1 MNKYETVFIIDPGI
15 ESADIEKVIEDTQN
29 LISGSGGTVI
39 RVDKW
44 GKKRLAYEVKGNRDG
59 YYVLVNFEAE
69 PQFIQRLGR
78 YYGLTEEIIKYMTLR
93 AEELPGVRSA
103 EERKELLSKESE
115 EEDYEEDED
124 YEDEEDEY

>member
-1 MNKYETVFIIDPGI
+1 MNKYETVFIVNPSI
-15 ESADIEKVIEDTQN
+15 ESEDIEKVIEDTQN

-59 YYVLVNFEAE
+59 YYVLVDFEAE

-78 YYGLTEEIIKYMTLR
+78 YYGLTEEIIKYMTLK
-93 AEELPGVRSA
+93 AEELAGGRSV
-103 EERKELLSKESE
+103 ESE
-115 EEDYEEDED
+115 EEEELPS
-124 YEDEEDEY
+124 EESEEEEEEEY

>member
-1 MNKYETVFIIDPGI
+1 LNKYETVFIIDPSI
-15 ESADIEKVIEDTQN
+15 ESEDIEKVIEDTQN

-78 YYGLTEEIIKYMTLR
+78 YYGLTEEIIKYMTLK
-93 AEELPGVRSA
+93 AEELTGGRSA
-103 EERKELLSKESE
+103 ESKEEEEFLSE
-115 EEDYEEDED
+115 ESEDEDEEDYEEDE
-124 YEDEEDEY
+124 Y

>member
-1 MNKYETVFIIDPGI
+1 MNKYETVFIIDPSI
-15 ESADIEKVIEDTQN
+15 EAEETERVIEDTQN

-59 YYVLVNFEAE
+59 YYVLVDFEAE

-93 AEELPGVRSA
+93 AEELQGMRSSESKDK
-103 EERKELLSKESE
+103 EESLSEESE
-115 EEDYEEDED
+115 EEDEEDYEEDEF
-124 YEDEEDEY
+124 

>member
-1 MNKYETVFIIDPGI
+1 MSKYETVFIVNPSI
-15 ESADIEKVIEDTQN
+15 ESEDIEKVIEDTQN

-93 AEELPGVRSA
+93 AEELPGMKSA
-103 EERKELLSKESE
+103 ESKDKEEVLSEESE
-115 EEDYEEDED
+115 EEDYEEDE
-124 YEDEEDEY
+124 Y